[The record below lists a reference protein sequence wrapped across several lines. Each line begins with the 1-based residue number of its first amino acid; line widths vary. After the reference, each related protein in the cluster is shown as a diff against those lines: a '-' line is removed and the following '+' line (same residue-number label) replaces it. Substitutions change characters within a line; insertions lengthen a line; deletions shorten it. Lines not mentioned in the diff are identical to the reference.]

1 MEARPHP
8 SRVRRVAAKKRP
20 NAWGNSAKKL
30 QWREIAAYSGRAFA
44 TSTAAERFRN
54 IQLQG
59 EFDTHDPKENGLLQ
73 PYLRKRS
80 EIIEIVGASD
90 IIFAL
95 SQLGICAAFSR
106 ATNQR
111 ICFMNGSSDEV
122 IHSLF
127 YNKNND
133 SLITVSVFGSED
145 FSDLRCRTTPIEY
158 IRRGKPDAGFPLF
171 ETESLRPGFVEFDD
185 ENGKVL
191 THSAHDSSGIML
203 LIYTAN
209 RGYLPLDIL
218 SIEDGKLLKSFRHLL
233 HHNKRVDFIEQF
245 NEKLLVKQHGENFQI
260 LDVSNSKIIEV
271 SRSAFVTPS
280 AFIFLNEMQL
290 VLTFRNREV
299 LVWNC
304 RGELVTS
311 FEDHL
316 LWHPDCNLNSIY
328 VTTNQDLIISCCKDD
343 PDDSYPEDNAC
354 SINVKIKARNLS
366 KQTKSLKFLNTPAE
380 ALRDITS
387 LYYDEEHEEIYTLA
401 TNMALCMCGQIN
413 SCSGKQVTSGTNRYC
428 HQHLAPLLCKQLSS
442 LPSWWECG
450 SRSCKDFY
458 PYS

>member
-54 IQLQG
+54 IQL
-59 EFDTHDPKENGLLQ
+59 
-73 PYLRKRS
+73 
-80 EIIEIVGASD
+80 
-90 IIFAL
+90 
-95 SQLGICAAFSR
+95 QLGICAAFSR

-191 THSAHDSSGIML
+191 THSAHDS
-203 LIYTAN
+203 IYKVF
-209 RGYLPLDIL
+209 D
-218 SIEDGKLLKSFRHLL
+218 LK
-233 HHNKRVDFIEQF
+233 N
-245 NEKLLVKQHGENFQI
+245 
-260 LDVSNSKIIEV
+260 
-271 SRSAFVTPS
+271 
-280 AFIFLNEMQL
+280 
-290 VLTFRNREV
+290 
-299 LVWNC
+299 
-304 RGELVTS
+304 
-311 FEDHL
+311 
-316 LWHPDCNLNSIY
+316 Y
-328 VTTNQDLIISCCKDD
+328 TTVYNI
-343 PDDSYPEDNAC
+343 
-354 SINVKIKARNLS
+354 
-366 KQTKSLKFLNTPAE
+366 
-380 ALRDITS
+380 
-387 LYYDEEHEEIYTLA
+387 
-401 TNMALCMCGQIN
+401 
-413 SCSGKQVTSGTNRYC
+413 
-428 HQHLAPLLCKQLSS
+428 
-442 LPSWWECG
+442 
-450 SRSCKDFY
+450 
-458 PYS
+458 